1 MSPKTYS
8 EQALRALVEP
18 FANPVLV
25 LDGEGRVRVCNDG
38 YAELLGLPRDQVEG
52 HSFLDF
58 VQAEERS
65 RLAERYQRL
74 ATGSPLDGRTQLYR
88 VTSTQGRMTEVSVQ
102 ATQVQL
108 DGGGYGLLLCCLVQ
122 TQRPLELAVAE
133 RLVDT
138 SAGLVSARSEEAVRR
153 VALAGLEGAGFR
165 ARLLRWE
172 GTRLVVRD
180 GVSPPADAHL
190 ALEALSDGRPVFGGA
205 DHAEPTHAYLPVG
218 GPQSEVLWVAGP
230 WVAPR
235 HGSVLTLFAKV
246 VGAALADVH
255 LQADGARSRW
265 EVEAVAEMARF
276 VAQPVPPPPER
287 FLARVAE
294 LLKAQAVA
302 LHLVPAPGQPP
313 QLSHQVGLEDE
324 GQAQGQAGVGVD
336 VERLT
341 AVLVTSSLRLDGG
354 VVSSEVQGRM
364 LETLSQGRF
373 GSGAAAR
380 LTRGGEGVGAVQA
393 LRSKERPFDERDA
406 RLLATLA
413 ELLVTLLEQRRLRA
427 ESARQLT
434 ETRLLLDL
442 ARTTSGVLET
452 ASILDV
458 ASDFLVHLLDVSNCF
473 ILLYDEQA
481 KVLRGAAASV
491 AHRDLFR
498 TVVVPLDSD
507 DLAARVARERKPIA
521 IEDLTRGGAST
532 GTGLVERLG
541 EKALLGLP
549 LTSREE
555 LIGVVMVDDVR
566 GPRPFGPELI
576 DLAEATCGQLALSI
590 ANARLYE
597 SLWASYAELAA
608 TRAEMVKRE
617 RLAALG
623 ELSAIVAH
631 EVRNPLGVIFNAVAS
646 LRRIMK
652 PEGDAAMLLDIVG
665 EESDRLN
672 RMVGALLDYTRPRNP
687 VLQNEDLPRV
697 LQDSL
702 EAAKAQGA
710 TERPVRISSEVEE
723 GMPPVP
729 MDRRLIRQALLNVAV
744 NAIQSMP
751 QGGQVQVK
759 ARREAYGGREQL
771 RIDVMDQGP
780 GIPAELLHRVFEP
793 FFTTKAQGTGMGLAV
808 VKRILED
815 HRGEIAVESVPGRG
829 TTFIF
834 RLPLTQP
841 LSFP

>member
-8 EQALRALVEP
+8 QSDLRALVEP
-18 FANPVLV
+18 FSNPVLV
-25 LDGEGRVRVCNDG
+25 LDGAGRVWVANDA
-38 YAELLGLPRDQVEG
+38 YVRLLGLSREEVEG

-74 ATGSPLDGRTQLYR
+74 AKGSPLDGRTQLYR
-88 VTSTQGRMTEVSVQ
+88 VTSLQGRMSEVSVQ
-102 ATQVQL
+102 ATELQL
-108 DGGGYGLLLCCLVQ
+108 EGGGYGLLLNCLLQ
-122 TQRPLELAVAE
+122 PHRPLELAVAE
-133 RLVDT
+133 GLVDT

-153 VALAGLEGAGFR
+153 VALEGLERAGFR

-205 DHAEPTHAYLPVG
+205 DQAEPTHAYLPVG
-218 GPQSEVLWVAGP
+218 GPQAEVLWVAGP

-246 VGAALADVH
+246 VGAALADAH

-265 EVEAVAEMARF
+265 EVDAVAEMARF
-276 VAQPVPPPPER
+276 VAQPVPPPPET
-287 FLARVAE
+287 FLARMAD
-294 LLKAQAVA
+294 LLHARAVA
-302 LHLVPAPGQPP
+302 LHVAPEPGQPSR
-313 QLSHQVGLEDE
+313 LFAHVGLEGHPE
-324 GQAQGQAGVGVD
+324 GGD
-336 VERLT
+336 PERLT
-341 AVLVTSSLRLDGG
+341 GVLLAASLREDGG
-354 VVSSEVQGRM
+354 VLSSDAQGRA
-364 LETLSQGRF
+364 LEALSGGLF
-373 GSGAAAR
+373 GCGAAAR
-380 LTRGGEGVGAVQA
+380 LTRGGEDVGAVQA
-393 LRSKERPFDERDA
+393 LRQKEKPFDARDA
-406 RLLATLA
+406 RLLGTLA
-413 ELLVTLLEQRRLRA
+413 ELLVMLLERRRLKA

-481 KVLRGAAASV
+481 KVLRGAAASA

-507 DLAARVARERKPIA
+507 DLAAHVARERKPIA
-521 IEDLTRGGAST
+521 IEDLSRGGASAST
-532 GTGLVERLG
+532 VLVERLG
-541 EKALLGLP
+541 EKALLCLP

-652 PEGDAAMLLDIVG
+652 LEGDAAMLMDILV

-672 RMVGALLDYTRPRNP
+672 RMVGDLLDYTRPRNP

-702 EAAKAQGA
+702 EAAKALGA
-710 TERPVRISSEVEE
+710 TERPVHIHSEVEP
-723 GMPPVP
+723 GMPLVP
-729 MDRRLIRQALLNVAV
+729 MDRRLIRQALVNVAV
-744 NAIQSMP
+744 NALQSMP
-751 QGGQVQVK
+751 QGGQLQVK
-759 ARREAYGGREQL
+759 ARREAHGGREQL
-771 RIDVMDQGP
+771 RIDVTDQGP

-793 FFTTKAQGTGMGLAV
+793 FFTTKAQGTGLGLAV
-808 VKRILED
+808 VKRILEE
-815 HRGEIAVESVPGRG
+815 HRGEIAVESAPGRG
-829 TTFIF
+829 TTFTF

>member
-1 MSPKTYS
+1 MSPKAYS
-8 EQALRALVEP
+8 KQELRALVEP
-18 FANPVLV
+18 FSNPVLV
-25 LDGEGRVRVCNDG
+25 LDGEGHVHVANDG
-38 YAELLGLPRDQVEG
+38 YVRLLGLEREQVEG
-52 HSFLDF
+52 RSFLDF

-65 RLAERYQRL
+65 RLADRYRRL
-74 ATGSPLDGRTQLYR
+74 ATGSPLDGRTQLYG
-88 VTSTQGRMTEVSVQ
+88 VANAQGRTHEVSVQ
-102 ATQVQL
+102 ASQL
-108 DGGGYGLLLCCLVQ
+108 MLEGGGYGLLLNCLVQ
-122 TQRPLELAVAE
+122 AERPVELAVAE

-138 SAGLVSARSEEAVRR
+138 SAALVSARSEEAVRR

-180 GVSPPADAHL
+180 GVSPPVDAHL

-246 VGAALADVH
+246 VGAALADAH

-287 FLARVAE
+287 FLARVAD
-294 LLKAQAVA
+294 LLHAQAVV
-302 LHLVPAPGQPP
+302 LHVAPEPGQPP
-313 QLSHQVGLEDE
+313 RLVAHVGLEE
-324 GQAQGQAGVGVD
+324 GSLSGGEAERITGV
-336 VERLT
+336 LLP
-341 AVLVTSSLRLDGG
+341 ASLRTDGG
-354 VVSSEVQGRM
+354 VVSSYAQNRA
-364 LETLSQGRF
+364 LESVSQGRF
-373 GSGAAAR
+373 GAGTAAR

-393 LRSKERPFDERDA
+393 LRPKEKPFDERDA

-442 ARTTSGVLET
+442 SRTTSGVLET

-481 KVLRGAAASV
+481 KVLRGAAASE

-498 TVVVPLDSD
+498 TVVVPLDSAS
-507 DLAARVARERKPIA
+507 LAARVARERRPIA
-521 IEDLTRGGAST
+521 IEDLRQGGSSADT
-532 GTGLVERLG
+532 ALVEQLG

-646 LRRIMK
+646 LRRILK

-687 VLQNEDLPRV
+687 VLQPEDLLRV
-697 LQDSL
+697 LQDSV
-702 EAAKAQGA
+702 EAAKVQGGA
-710 TERPVRISSEVEE
+710 ERPVRISSEVEP
-723 GMPPVP
+723 GMPPVLI
-729 MDRRLIRQALLNVAV
+729 DRRLIRQAILNVAV

-751 QGGQVQVK
+751 HGGEVQVK
-759 ARREAYGGREQL
+759 ARRETHGGREQL

>member
-1 MSPKTYS
+1 MSAKAYS
-8 EQALRALVEP
+8 EQELRTLVDA
-18 FANPVLV
+18 FTQPVLV
-25 LDGEGRVRVCNDG
+25 VDGGGIVSVANAG
-38 YAELLGLPRDQVEG
+38 YARLLGLPVEQVEG
-52 HSFLDF
+52 RSFLDF
-58 VQAEERS
+58 VQPEDRS
-65 RLAERYQRL
+65 RMADRFQRV
-74 ATGSPLDGRTQLYR
+74 ATGAPLDGRPQLYKIF
-88 VTSTQGRMTEVSVQ
+88 SVQ
-102 ATQVQL
+102 GATGELYVQANPL
-108 DGGGYGLLLCCLVQ
+108 RLEGGRFALLLSCMVRAERPRELV
-122 TQRPLELAVAE
+122 VAE

-138 SAGLVSARSEEAVRR
+138 SAGLVSARSEEGVRR
-153 VALAGLEGAGFR
+153 VALAGLEDAGFR

-172 GTRLVVRD
+172 GTRWLARD
-180 GVSPPADAHL
+180 GVSLPADTHL

-205 DHAEPTHAYLPVG
+205 DQAQPTHAYLPVG

-246 VGAALADVH
+246 VGAALADAH

-276 VAQPVPPPPER
+276 VAQPVPPPPET

-294 LLKAQAVA
+294 LLQARAVA
-302 LHLVPAPGQPP
+302 LHVTSGQGQGEAPR
-313 QLSHQVGLEDE
+313 LAAHVGLEE
-324 GQAQGQAGVGVD
+324 GSDRATGV
-336 VERLT
+336 LL
-341 AVLVTSSLRLDGG
+341 AASLREDGG
-354 VVSSEVQGRM
+354 VLSSESQGRA
-364 LETLSQGRF
+364 LEALSQGRF
-373 GSGAAAR
+373 GSGTAAR
-380 LTRGGEGVGAVQA
+380 LTRGGECVGVVQA
-393 LRSKERPFDERDA
+393 LRAKERPFDERDA

-481 KVLRGAAASV
+481 KVLRGAAASA

-507 DLAARVARERKPIA
+507 DLAARVALERKPIA
-521 IEDLTRGGAST
+521 VEDLTSAST
-532 GTGLVERLG
+532 SVSAVLIDRLG

-555 LIGVVMVDDVR
+555 LIGVVLVDDVR

-617 RLAALG
+617 RFAALG

-631 EVRNPLGVIFNAVAS
+631 EVRNPLGVIFNAVAT

-652 PEGDAAMLLDIVG
+652 PGGDTAMLLDIVA

-672 RMVGALLDYTRPRNP
+672 RMVSDLLDFTRPRNP
-687 VLQNEDLPRV
+687 VLQPEDLLRV
-697 LQDSL
+697 LQDAFD
-702 EAAKAQGA
+702 AARAQAA
-710 TERPVRISSEVEE
+710 TERPVHVSVEVEP
-723 GMPPVP
+723 GLTAVP
-729 MDRRLIRQALLNVAV
+729 MDRRQIRQALFNVAV
-744 NAIQSMP
+744 NAIQAMP
-751 QGGQVQVK
+751 QGGEVRVR
-759 ARREAYGGREQL
+759 ARRDTHGGREQL
-771 RIDVMDQGP
+771 RIDVVDGGP

-793 FFTTKAQGTGMGLAV
+793 FFTTKAQGTGLGLAV
-808 VKRILED
+808 VKRILEE
-815 HRGEIAVESVPGRG
+815 HRGEIAVESAPGRG
-829 TTFIF
+829 TTFTF
-834 RLPLTQP
+834 WLPLTQP
-841 LSFP
+841 QSLS

>member
-1 MSPKTYS
+1 MSARTYS
-8 EQALRALVEP
+8 RDALRAVVEP
-18 FANPVLV
+18 FSNPVLV
-25 LDGEGRVRVCNDG
+25 LEGEGRVWVANEA
-38 YAELLGLPRDQVEG
+38 YARMMGLPLSEVEG
-52 HSFLDF
+52 RSFLDF
-58 VQAEERS
+58 VQPEERS
-65 RLAERYQRL
+65 RMDARFQKLASG
-74 ATGSPLDGRTQLYR
+74 APLDGRPQLYR
-88 VTSTQGRMTEVSVQ
+88 VASLQGQAGEVAVQ
-102 ATQVQL
+102 ATILRLEGGGFGMLLNCQVQAERPRE
-108 DGGGYGLLLCCLVQ
+108 LV
-122 TQRPLELAVAE
+122 VAE

-138 SAGLVSARSEEAVRR
+138 SAGLVTARSEEAVRR
-153 VALAGLEGAGFR
+153 VALAGLEAAGLR

-172 GTRLVVRD
+172 GTRLVARD
-180 GVSPPADAHL
+180 GVSLPADSHL

-205 DHAEPTHAYLPVG
+205 DQAQPSHVYLPVG
-218 GPQSEVLWVAGP
+218 GPLSEVLWVAGA

-246 VGAALADVH
+246 VGAALADVQLH
-255 LQADGARSRW
+255 ADGARSRW
-265 EVEAVAEMARF
+265 EVEVVAEMARF
-276 VAQPVPPPPER
+276 VAQPVPPPPET

-294 LLKAQAVA
+294 LLQASAVA
-302 LHLVPAPGQPP
+302 LHVVPEPGQALGLTAHVGLVEGTAPGVDPASVTGV
-313 QLSHQVGLEDE
+313 LLE
-324 GQAQGQAGVGVD
+324 
-336 VERLT
+336 
-341 AVLVTSSLRLDGG
+341 SSWRQDGG
-354 VVSSEVQGRM
+354 VLSSEAQGRA
-364 LETLSQGRF
+364 LGERSEGRF
-373 GSGAAAR
+373 GHATAAR
-380 LTRGGEGVGAVQA
+380 LTRGGEGLGVVQA
-393 LRSKERPFDERDA
+393 LRPKDRPFDERDA

-413 ELLVTLLEQRRLRA
+413 ELLVMLLDQRRLRA
-427 ESARQLT
+427 ESARQLM
-434 ETRLLLDL
+434 ESRLLLDL

-473 ILLYDEQA
+473 ILLYDEKA
-481 KVLRGAAASV
+481 KVLRGAAASA

-498 TVVVPLDSD
+498 TVVVSLDAD
-507 DLAARVARERKPIA
+507 DLAARVARERRPIA
-521 IEDLTRGGAST
+521 VEDLTQGSPPVHAV
-532 GTGLVERLG
+532 LVERLG

-566 GPRPFGPELI
+566 GPRPFGPALI

-623 ELSAIVAH
+623 EMSAIVAH
-631 EVRNPLGVIFNAVAS
+631 EVRNPLGVIFNAVSS
-646 LRRIMK
+646 LRRNVK
-652 PEGDAAMLLDIVG
+652 QEGDTGLLLDILW
-665 EESDRLN
+665 EECDRLN
-672 RMVGALLDYTRPRNP
+672 RMVTEMLDFTRPLSP
-687 VLQNEDLPRV
+687 VLQPEDVGRL

-702 EAAKAQGA
+702 DEAWGHQGMGD
-710 TERPVRISSEVEE
+710 RPAHVHAEVEP

-729 MDRRLIRQALLNVAV
+729 MDRRHIRQALVNVAI
-744 NAIQSMP
+744 NALQAMP
-751 QGGQVQVK
+751 QGGPLRVR
-759 ARREAYGGREQL
+759 AWRESHGGREQL
-771 RIDVMDQGP
+771 RIDVTDQGP

-793 FFTTKAQGTGMGLAV
+793 FFTTKAQGTGLGLAA

>member
-1 MSPKTYS
+1 MSPKAYS
-8 EQALRALVEP
+8 VGALRALVEP
-18 FANPVLV
+18 FSNPMLV
-25 LDGEGRVRVCNDG
+25 LEGEGRVWVANDA
-38 YAELLGLPRDQVEG
+38 YARLLGLPLEQVEG

-58 VQAEERS
+58 VQPEERS
-65 RLAERYQRL
+65 RLADRYQRL
-74 ATGSPLDGRTQLYR
+74 AAGSPLDGRMQLYR
-88 VTSTQGRMTEVSVQ
+88 VSSLQGQLNEVCVQ
-102 ATQVQL
+102 GSRL
-108 DGGGYGLLLCCLVQ
+108 LLEGGGHGLLLNCIVQ
-122 TQRPLELAVAE
+122 PDRPLELAVAE

-153 VALAGLEGAGFR
+153 VALAGLEAAGFR

-180 GVSPPADAHL
+180 GVPPPADAHL

-205 DHAEPTHAYLPVG
+205 DQAQPTHAYLPVG
-218 GPQSEVLWVAGP
+218 GPRSEVLWVTGP

-246 VGAALADVH
+246 VGAALADAN
-255 LQADGARSRW
+255 LQADGVRSRW

-276 VAQPVPPPPER
+276 VAQPVPPPPET

-294 LLKAQAVA
+294 LLQARAVA
-302 LHLVPAPGQPP
+302 LHVVPEAGQGPR
-313 QLSHQVGLEDE
+313 LLAHVGLEE
-324 GQAQGQAGVGVD
+324 GSPMGVD
-336 VERLT
+336 AGRIT
-341 AVLVTSSLRLDGG
+341 GVLLSASLQEDGG
-354 VVSSEVQGRM
+354 VLSSEAQGRALEM
-364 LETLSQGRF
+364 LSAGRF
-373 GSGAAAR
+373 GGGTAAR
-380 LTRGGEGVGAVQA
+380 LTRGGEAVGVVQA
-393 LRSKERPFDERDA
+393 LRPKERPFDERDA
-406 RLLATLA
+406 RLLAALA

-427 ESARQLT
+427 EAARQLT
-434 ETRLLLDL
+434 ESRLLLDL
-442 ARTTSGVLET
+442 ARTTAGVLET

-458 ASDFLVHLLDVSNCF
+458 ASDFLVNLLDVSNCF

-481 KVLRGAAASV
+481 KLLRGAAASA

-498 TVVVPLDSD
+498 TVVVPLDSQ
-507 DLAARVARERKPIA
+507 DLAARVARERRPIA
-521 IEDLTRGGAST
+521 IEDLTSGGEAASAA
-532 GTGLVERLG
+532 LVERLG

-617 RLAALG
+617 RFTALG

-652 PEGDAAMLLDIVG
+652 PEGDAAMLLDILG

-672 RMVGALLDYTRPRNP
+672 RMVGDLLDFTRPRNP
-687 VLQNEDLPRV
+687 VLQPEDLQRV
-697 LQDSL
+697 LQDAL
-702 EAAKAQGA
+702 EAAKAQGT
-710 TERPVRISSEVEE
+710 TERPVSIHLDVEPD
-723 GMPPVP
+723 MPPVP
-729 MDRRLIRQALLNVAV
+729 MDRRLIRQALFDVAV
-744 NAIQSMP
+744 NAIQAMP
-751 QGGQVQVK
+751 QGGQVQVR
-759 ARREAYGGREQL
+759 ARREAHGGREQL
-771 RIDVMDQGP
+771 RIDVVDQGP

-793 FFTTKAQGTGMGLAV
+793 FFTTKAQGTGLGLAV
-808 VKRILED
+808 VKRILEE
-815 HRGEIAVESVPGRG
+815 HRGEIAVESSVPGRG
-829 TTFIF
+829 TTFTF
-834 RLPLTQP
+834 WLPLMQP

>member
-1 MSPKTYS
+1 
-8 EQALRALVEP
+8 
-18 FANPVLV
+18 
-25 LDGEGRVRVCNDG
+25 
-38 YAELLGLPRDQVEG
+38 
-52 HSFLDF
+52 
-58 VQAEERS
+58 
-65 RLAERYQRL
+65 
-74 ATGSPLDGRTQLYR
+74 
-88 VTSTQGRMTEVSVQ
+88 
-102 ATQVQL
+102 
-108 DGGGYGLLLCCLVQ
+108 
-122 TQRPLELAVAE
+122 
-133 RLVDT
+133 
-138 SAGLVSARSEEAVRR
+138 
-153 VALAGLEGAGFR
+153 
-165 ARLLRWE
+165 
-172 GTRLVVRD
+172 
-180 GVSPPADAHL
+180 
-190 ALEALSDGRPVFGGA
+190 
-205 DHAEPTHAYLPVG
+205 
-218 GPQSEVLWVAGP
+218 
-230 WVAPR
+230 
-235 HGSVLTLFAKV
+235 
-246 VGAALADVH
+246 
-255 LQADGARSRW
+255 
-265 EVEAVAEMARF
+265 
-276 VAQPVPPPPER
+276 
-287 FLARVAE
+287 
-294 LLKAQAVA
+294 
-302 LHLVPAPGQPP
+302 
-313 QLSHQVGLEDE
+313 
-324 GQAQGQAGVGVD
+324 
-336 VERLT
+336 
-341 AVLVTSSLRLDGG
+341 
-354 VVSSEVQGRM
+354 
-364 LETLSQGRF
+364 
-373 GSGAAAR
+373 R
-380 LTRGGEGVGAVQA
+380 LTRGGEGGGVVQA
-393 LRSKERPFDERDA
+393 LRQKDKPFDARDA

-413 ELLVTLLEQRRLRA
+413 ELLVMLLEQRRLRA

-481 KVLRGAAASV
+481 KVLRGAAASA

-521 IEDLTRGGAST
+521 LEDLSRGGASAST
-532 GTGLVERLG
+532 ALVERLG

-646 LRRIMK
+646 LRRIVK
-652 PEGDAAMLLDIVG
+652 LEGDAGMLMDILV

-672 RMVGALLDYTRPRNP
+672 RMVADLLDYTRPRNP
-687 VLQNEDLPRV
+687 VLQHEDLRRV
-697 LQDSL
+697 LQDAL
-702 EAAKAQGA
+702 EGAKALGA
-710 TERPVRISSEVEE
+710 TERPVHIHSEVEPD
-723 GMPPVP
+723 MPPVP
-729 MDRRLIRQALLNVAV
+729 MDRRLIRQALVNVAV
-744 NAIQSMP
+744 NAMQSMP
-751 QGGQVQVK
+751 QGGQLQVK
-759 ARREAYGGREQL
+759 ARREAHGGREQL
-771 RIDVMDQGP
+771 RIDVTDQGP

-808 VKRILED
+808 VKRILDE
-815 HRGEIAVESVPGRG
+815 HRGEIAVESAPGRG

>member
-1 MSPKTYS
+1 MSPKVYS
-8 EQALRALVEP
+8 EHELCALVEP
-18 FANPVLV
+18 FAQPMLV
-25 LDGEGRVRVCNDG
+25 LAGEGRVRVANAA
-38 YAELLGLPRDQVEG
+38 YARLLGLPMEQVVG
-52 HSFLDF
+52 RSFLDF
-58 VQAEERS
+58 VQPEERS
-65 RLAERYQRL
+65 RMGDRFQRL
-74 ATGSPLDGRTQLYR
+74 STGAPLDGRPQLYR
-88 VTSTQGRMTEVSVQ
+88 VASVHGTADEVFVQ
-102 ATQVQL
+102 ASTL
-108 DGGGYGLLLCCLVQ
+108 RLEGGGFGLLLSCMVLAD
-122 TQRPLELAVAE
+122 RPRELMVAE

-138 SAGLVSARSEEAVRR
+138 SAGLVSARSEEGVRR
-153 VALAGLEGAGFR
+153 VALAGLEAAGFR
-165 ARLLRWE
+165 ARILRWD

-180 GVSPPADAHL
+180 GVSLPADSHL

-205 DHAEPTHAYLPVG
+205 DQAQPTHAYLPVG

-246 VGAALADVH
+246 VGAALADAH

-265 EVEAVAEMARF
+265 EVESVAEMARF
-276 VAQPVPPPPER
+276 VAQPVPPPPET

-294 LLKAQAVA
+294 LLQARAVA
-302 LHLVPAPGQPP
+302 LHVTSEPGQAPR
-313 QLSHQVGLEDE
+313 LSAHVGLEE
-324 GQAQGQAGVGVD
+324 GSDSDAVPATGV
-336 VERLT
+336 LL
-341 AVLVTSSLRLDGG
+341 ASSLREDGG
-354 VVSSEVQGRM
+354 VLSSEAQGRA

-373 GSGAAAR
+373 GSGTAAR
-380 LTRGGEGVGAVQA
+380 LTRGGESVGVVQA
-393 LRSKERPFDERDA
+393 LRAKERPFDERDA
-406 RLLATLA
+406 RLLSTLA

-442 ARTTSGVLET
+442 SRTTSGVLET

-481 KVLRGAAASV
+481 KVLRGAAASA

-498 TVVVPLDSD
+498 TVVVPLDSE
-507 DLAARVARERKPIA
+507 DLAARVALGRKPIA
-521 IEDLTRGGAST
+521 VEDLTSANISVSAV
-532 GTGLVERLG
+532 LIDRLG

-555 LIGVVMVDDVR
+555 LIGVVLVDDVR

-576 DLAEATCGQLALSI
+576 ELAEATCGQLALSI

-617 RLAALG
+617 RFAALG

-631 EVRNPLGVIFNAVAS
+631 EVRNPLGVIFNAVAT
-646 LRRIMK
+646 LRRIMS
-652 PEGDAAMLLDIVG
+652 PTGDTAMLLDIVA

-672 RMVGALLDYTRPRNP
+672 RMVADLLDFTRPRNP
-687 VLQNEDLPRV
+687 VLQPEDLLRV
-697 LQDSL
+697 LQDAF
-702 EAAKAQGA
+702 EAARAQAA
-710 TERPVRISSEVEE
+710 TERPVRVHVEVEN
-723 GMPPVP
+723 GITTVP
-729 MDRRLIRQALLNVAV
+729 MDRRQIRQALFNVAV

-751 QGGQVQVK
+751 QGGEVWVH
-759 ARREAYGGREQL
+759 ARRDTHAGREQL

-793 FFTTKAQGTGMGLAV
+793 FFTTKAQGTGLGLAV
-808 VKRILED
+808 VKRILEE
-815 HRGEIAVESVPGRG
+815 HRGEIAVESAPGRG
-829 TTFIF
+829 TTFTF
-834 RLPLTQP
+834 WLPLTQP
-841 LSFP
+841 QSLS

>member
-1 MSPKTYS
+1 MSPKVYS
-8 EQALRALVEP
+8 ERELRALVEP
-18 FANPVLV
+18 FTQPMLV
-25 LDGEGRVRVCNDG
+25 VEAEGRVQVANAA
-38 YAELLGLPRDQVEG
+38 YARLLGLPLEQVEG
-52 HSFLDF
+52 RSFLDF
-58 VQAEERS
+58 VQPEERS
-65 RLAERYQRL
+65 RMGDRFHRL
-74 ATGSPLDGRTQLYR
+74 ATGAPLDGRPQLYK
-88 VTSTQGRMTEVSVQ
+88 VLSVHGAPGEVYVQ
-102 ATQVQL
+102 ANPL
-108 DGGGYGLLLCCLVQ
+108 RLEGERFALLLSCMVMSDRPMELV
-122 TQRPLELAVAE
+122 VAE

-138 SAGLVSARSEEAVRR
+138 SAGLVSARSEEGVRR
-153 VALAGLEGAGFR
+153 VALAGLEAAGFR
-165 ARLLRWE
+165 ARILRWD

-180 GVSPPADAHL
+180 GVSLPVDSHL

-205 DHAEPTHAYLPVG
+205 DQAQPTHAYLPVG

-246 VGAALADVH
+246 VGAALADAH
-255 LQADGARSRW
+255 LHADGARSRW

-276 VAQPVPPPPER
+276 VAQPVPPSPET

-294 LLKAQAVA
+294 LLQARAVA
-302 LHLVPAPGQPP
+302 LHVTSEPGQAPR
-313 QLSHQVGLEDE
+313 LAAHVGLEE
-324 GQAQGQAGVGVD
+324 GSVTAGDAARATGV
-336 VERLT
+336 LLAT
-341 AVLVTSSLRLDGG
+341 SLREDGG
-354 VVSSEVQGRM
+354 VLSSEAQGRA

-373 GSGAAAR
+373 GSGTAAR
-380 LTRGGEGVGAVQA
+380 LTRGGECVGVVQA
-393 LRSKERPFDERDA
+393 LRARERPFDERDA

-434 ETRLLLDL
+434 ESRLLLDL

-481 KVLRGAAASV
+481 KVLRGAAASA

-507 DLAARVARERKPIA
+507 DLAARVALERKPIA
-521 IEDLTRGGAST
+521 VEDLTSASVSVSAV
-532 GTGLVERLG
+532 LIDRLG

-555 LIGVVMVDDVR
+555 LIGVVLVDDVR

-576 DLAEATCGQLALSI
+576 ELAEATCGQLALSI

-617 RLAALG
+617 RFAALG

-631 EVRNPLGVIFNAVAS
+631 EVRNPLGVIFNAVAT
-646 LRRIMK
+646 LRRIMN
-652 PEGDAAMLLDIVG
+652 PTGDTAMLLDIVA

-672 RMVGALLDYTRPRNP
+672 RMVADLLDFTRPRNP
-687 VLQNEDLPRV
+687 VLQPEDLLRV
-697 LQDSL
+697 LQDAL
-702 EAAKAQGA
+702 EAARAQA
-710 TERPVRISSEVEE
+710 STERPVHVHVEVEP
-723 GMPPVP
+723 GLATVP
-729 MDRRLIRQALLNVAV
+729 MDRRQIRQALFNVAV
-744 NAIQSMP
+744 NAIQAMP
-751 QGGQVQVK
+751 QGGEVWVH
-759 ARREAYGGREQL
+759 ARRDTHGGREQL

-793 FFTTKAQGTGMGLAV
+793 FFTTKAQGTGLGLAV
-808 VKRILED
+808 VKRILEE
-815 HRGEIAVESVPGRG
+815 HRGEIAVESAPGRG
-829 TTFIF
+829 TTFTF
-834 RLPLTQP
+834 WLPLTQP
-841 LSFP
+841 QSLS

>member
-1 MSPKTYS
+1 MSSKAYNA
-8 EQALRALVEP
+8 QDLRALVEP
-18 FANPVLV
+18 FTQPMLV
-25 LDGEGRVRVCNDG
+25 LESEGRVWVANAA
-38 YAELLGLPRDQVEG
+38 YARLLGLPLDQVEG
-52 HSFLDF
+52 RSFLDF
-58 VQAEERS
+58 VQPEERS
-65 RLAERYQRL
+65 RIGERFRRL
-74 ATGSPLDGRTQLYR
+74 TTGAQLDGRPQLYK
-88 VTSTQGRMTEVSVQ
+88 VLSVHGTPGEVFVQ
-102 ATQVQL
+102 ANPL
-108 DGGGYGLLLCCLVQ
+108 RLEEGRFALLLSCMVMPDHPGELV
-122 TQRPLELAVAE
+122 VAE

-138 SAGLVSARSEEAVRR
+138 SAGLVSARSEEGVRR
-153 VALAGLEGAGFR
+153 VALAGLEAAGFR
-165 ARLLRWE
+165 ARILRWD

-180 GVSPPADAHL
+180 GVALPADSHL

-205 DHAEPTHAYLPVG
+205 DQAQPTHAYLPVG

-246 VGAALADVH
+246 VGAALADAH
-255 LQADGARSRW
+255 LQADGARSAW

-276 VAQPVPPPPER
+276 VAQPVPPPPEM

-294 LLKAQAVA
+294 LLHARAVA
-302 LHLVPAPGQPP
+302 LHVASEPGQAPA
-313 QLSHQVGLEDE
+313 LVAHVGLEERSDADAILATGVLLAAPPLE
-324 GQAQGQAGVGVD
+324 G
-336 VERLT
+336 
-341 AVLVTSSLRLDGG
+341 GG
-354 VVSSEVQGRM
+354 VLSSESQGRA

-373 GSGAAAR
+373 GSGTAAR
-380 LTRGGEGVGAVQA
+380 LTRGGECMGVVQA
-393 LRSKERPFDERDA
+393 LRARERPFDERDA
-406 RLLATLA
+406 RLLSTLA

-481 KVLRGAAASV
+481 KVLRGAAASA

-507 DLAARVARERKPIA
+507 DLAARVAQERKPLA
-521 IEDLTRGGAST
+521 VEDLTSASSSVSAV
-532 GTGLVERLG
+532 LIDRLG

-555 LIGVVMVDDVR
+555 LIGVVLVDDVR

-576 DLAEATCGQLALSI
+576 ELAEATCGQLALSI

-617 RLAALG
+617 RFAALG

-631 EVRNPLGVIFNAVAS
+631 EVRNPLGVIFNAVAT
-646 LRRIMK
+646 LRRIMN
-652 PEGDAAMLLDIVG
+652 PSGDTAMLLDIVA

-672 RMVGALLDYTRPRNP
+672 RMVADLLDFTRPRNP
-687 VLQNEDLPRV
+687 VLQPEELLRV
-697 LQDSL
+697 LQDAF
-702 EAAKAQGA
+702 EAAKAQA
-710 TERPVRISSEVEE
+710 SMERPVYVSVEVEP
-723 GMPPVP
+723 GLATVP
-729 MDRRLIRQALLNVAV
+729 MDRRQIRQALFNVAV

-751 QGGQVQVK
+751 QGGEVRVR
-759 ARREAYGGREQL
+759 ARRDTHGGREQL

-780 GIPAELLHRVFEP
+780 GIPGELLHRVFEP
-793 FFTTKAQGTGMGLAV
+793 FFTTKAQGTGLGLAV
-808 VKRILED
+808 VKRILEE
-815 HRGEIAVESVPGRG
+815 HRGEIAVESAPGRG
-829 TTFIF
+829 TTFTF
-834 RLPLTQP
+834 WLPLTQP
-841 LSFP
+841 QSLS